1 MRNEIVCEL
10 IRDLLPSY
18 LEGLTSPASTEAIEN
33 HLQTCAS
40 CAQYAEDMEA
50 EIETPQLPSEK
61 ENAAADADH
70 DIKPFLKLRK
80 RTRRAVGITVL
91 TLLLIFGGGTYYFS
105 HGFSPDIN
113 DIAITC
119 ENFDGMV
126 DITFTSKSQNVV
138 LNSYVGGYHES
149 AGEEEVDYVQ
159 LEAYH
164 KNPFKKAIRNKAY
177 FGYTFI
183 DKDTIYDSFGNKTHI
198 TDQSYFAL
206 SLKDKVVKI
215 NIADLYQG
223 KITFME

>member
-80 RTRRAVGITVL
+80 RTRRAVGITIL
-91 TLLLIFGGGTYYFS
+91 TLLLIFGGGTYYFA

-113 DIAITC
+113 DITITC
-119 ENFDGMV
+119 EKFDGMV
-126 DITFTSKSQNVV
+126 DIIFTSKSQNVI
-138 LNSYVGGYHES
+138 LNSYVGGYHQN
-149 AGEEEVDYVQ
+149 AGEAEVDYVE
-159 LEAYH
+159 LEAFH
-164 KNPFKKAIRNKAY
+164 KNPFKKVLRNKAY

-183 DKDTIYDSFGNKTHI
+183 NKDTIYDSFGNKTHI
-198 TDQSYFAL
+198 TDQSYFTL